1 MAAVMR
7 ARDRVISSLLSP
19 LSADEFSTLG
29 ALSEHLLRPSAFDN
43 GGVQSLCR
51 LCGYSK
57 CNLRS
62 LQNDGC
68 SRWISAAKGARSSI
82 TIWA

>member
-19 LSADEFSTLG
+19 LSADEFSTLD

-51 LCGYSK
+51 LCGYGK

-68 SRWISAAKGARSSI
+68 SRWLSAATGARASI